1 MVRGKSERPQN
12 FKPLVDSHSAKTDSC
27 DWNSFFIYRVYMCTI
42 LYRCQKGLSGV
53 HSDSSA
59 SNICKLRQ
67 WRSQQPSCLAYIV
80 LDDRLLVID
89 CNVICECSVTATR
102 EGSPL
107 VQLKEPAKQILTAL
121 LLQQRRW
128 DRPLGKAHFATV
140 KCQLIQ
146 QFETIQITKCTIPSV
161 RWMQLLSLI
170 WPDLLD
176 IRRVAIT

>member
-1 MVRGKSERPQN
+1 
-12 FKPLVDSHSAKTDSC
+12 
-27 DWNSFFIYRVYMCTI
+27 MCTI

-89 CNVICECSVTATR
+89 CDVICECSVTATR

-107 VQLKEPAKQILTAL
+107 VQLKQPATQILKAL
-121 LLQQRRW
+121 LLQQSQW
-128 DRPLGKAHFATV
+128 DRPLGKGHFATV
-140 KCQLIQ
+140 KSSVSWFSNLRPSKSQNA
-146 QFETIQITKCTIPSV
+146 QFPQWDELSFSV
-161 RWMQLLSLI
+161 RFGQTFWTFVGVPSRKVAPTKSQCRSAVFQSGM
-170 WPDLLD
+170 PD
-176 IRRVAIT
+176 